1 MQRSIHSTDISKQRS
16 PSAGLDPPDTAVG
29 DSAGHSRCCAHKPI
43 PSAFVVQNATRE
55 LPLEGGCCYPR
66 EAGGFWVLVRFYF
79 LSGRKIIL
87 SVWSCDHLRSWTPF
101 LVRPLKSK
109 HTSDTTFY
117 RGKNRCAYPKIQA
130 KLGRGPPQGWRGGSG
145 RRGDTGHKGK

>member
-1 MQRSIHSTDISKQRS
+1 M
-16 PSAGLDPPDTAVG
+16 
-29 DSAGHSRCCAHKPI
+29 
-43 PSAFVVQNATRE
+43 
-55 LPLEGGCCYPR
+55 
-66 EAGGFWVLVRFYF
+66 LVRFYF

-145 RRGDTGHKGK
+145 RRGNEATQDIRGSEGGRRDGQTGSRRRHHAGLWGVLGWAGFLVPSPRGHTSAHDWSPAPGVTRLHMTGPQPQGLHVST